1 MEHQEL
7 SLFLKPQTLKP
18 QAQQGG
24 EITRK
29 FSMNA
34 VGRMLA
40 AAMQD
45 RSIRLYDARTCD
57 EVQRMQDDYLCTS
70 LAFSPRG
77 DIVASGGVDR
87 IVKLWDIR
95 AGECIAKFEG
105 HTYPILSL
113 DFSPDGDRLVSAS
126 GDTSLAIWDVD
137 NKSKLHDMK
146 GHALY
151 VVSCAWDPN
160 SDRIVSGGV
169 DAVTNLW
176 NAQTGKLLESYEEH
190 RTSVND
196 VKFNK
201 DGSCLATASSD
212 SIIILW
218 DTEGYGIKVDKKLHG
233 HSDDVRCIAF
243 STDSKYLA
251 SGSTDKDLFIWS
263 LEEGSI
269 QGEALTLA
277 EIDGIEWYPEEHAF
291 LTADGTGTIV
301 RWEVSDLSSLL
312 GPFQELLDEIKADS
326 DLTRKSEFIEKFENL
341 QQQYDD
347 EVLRD
352 KRLFYIIWQCKKE
365 LGLLKGKV
373 RQT

>member
-1 MEHQEL
+1 
-7 SLFLKPQTLKP
+7 
-18 QAQQGG
+18 
-24 EITRK
+24 
-29 FSMNA
+29 
-34 VGRMLA
+34 MLA
-40 AAMQD
+40 TAMQD
-45 RSIRLYDARTCD
+45 RTVRLYDARNCE
-57 EVQRMQDDYLCTS
+57 EVQRMQDEYLCTS

-87 IVKLWDIR
+87 VVKLWDIR
-95 AGECIAKFEG
+95 AGECIANLEG

-137 NKSKLHDMK
+137 NKTQLHQMK

-169 DAVTNLW
+169 DAVVNLW

-190 RTSVND
+190 RTAVND
-196 VKFNK
+196 VKFNL
-201 DGSCLATASSD
+201 DGSILASGSSD

-218 DTEGYGIKVDKKLHG
+218 DTEGYGIKIEKKLHG
-233 HSDDVRCIAF
+233 HSDDVRCIGF
-243 STDSKYLA
+243 STDSKYIA
-251 SGSTDKDLFIWS
+251 SGSTDKDLFVWS
-263 LEEGSI
+263 LEDGSV
-269 QGEALTLA
+269 QGQATTLA

-291 LTADGTGTIV
+291 LTADGTGAIV
-301 RWEVSDLSSLL
+301 RWEVSDLTSLL
-312 GPFQELLDEIKADS
+312 SPFQELLDEIKADTE
-326 DLTRKSEFIEKFENL
+326 LTRKSKHIQKFESL
-341 QQQYDD
+341 QQQHDP

-365 LGLLKGKV
+365 LGLLKGTVHKA
-373 RQT
+373 